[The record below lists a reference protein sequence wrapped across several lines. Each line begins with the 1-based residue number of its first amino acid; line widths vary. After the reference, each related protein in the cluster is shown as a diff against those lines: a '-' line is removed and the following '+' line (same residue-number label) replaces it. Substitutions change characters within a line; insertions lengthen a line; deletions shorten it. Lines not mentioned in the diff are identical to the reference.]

1 MSESNEFIKIQ
12 KSGCYGFCVPGEYII
27 YDTMIVTYIQYSRFS
42 KRDKKLVLKSFKKT
56 FKLSENEFKMI
67 KDAIIQSKFMKYK
80 DQYTEP
86 TYDRQRCAIT
96 INFNNVMKK
105 INISIGDKLVP
116 ESLTKLMHTI
126 DSIIDSH
133 IKIN

>member
-1 MSESNEFIKIQ
+1 MGESNEFITIH
-12 KSGCYGFCVPGEYII
+12 KSGCYGYCVPSDYII
-27 YDTMIVTYIQYSRFS
+27 HDNMIVNYIQYSRLV

-67 KDAIIQSKFMKYK
+67 KDAVTRSNFMKYK

-86 TYDRQRCAIT
+86 TYDRQRCTIT
-96 INFNNVMKK
+96 INFNNATKK
-105 INISIGDKLVP
+105 IDISIGDKSVP
-116 ESLTKLMHTI
+116 EPLIKLIHTI

-133 IKIN
+133 IKIS